1 MKKLVSI
8 FYDVR
13 ENEWKPVFLMV
24 GLHFLL
30 MVVLYFLKPARDS
43 LFLVETGP
51 DQLPIVYIVLALVS
65 LPITYLVSDVL
76 ARFPTRQVIG
86 YVLGF
91 LTLNLMLLRWLF
103 LFDHPLIYMA
113 FYIWVGIFGILVISL
128 FWLLAN
134 SIFDAAQSKRLFSLL
149 TLAAIV
155 GSIFGSQASSLVVS
169 YTPVI
174 TEDLLYISI
183 GILCFAVL
191 ILYFIPG
198 VNSENDRKGRPESRI
213 TGNDKT
219 PSAVKTVVGSKY
231 QLLIAGIIGLT
242 TIATTFTDYQF
253 KALSFNA
260 YPETENLT
268 AFIGTFY
275 AGISL
280 ASLGIQVLFSSGII
294 KKFGVAGAVLTR
306 PLGMMLGGL
315 LMAVEP
321 VLASV
326 VLLNGFDSATRYSI
340 DKTGR
345 ELLFLPLSQ
354 HIKERTKLFIDLFV
368 DRFSRGLSGAIL
380 LLLLYMMET
389 PITLI
394 TIILLFTIA
403 CWIFLGYRAKKEY
416 IDTFRTSLQRM
427 LVDTDSIE
435 LDLNEPVILKLI
447 KESLQ
452 SGNDNQVL
460 HTLILLEN
468 TDVEPVA
475 GELRVL
481 LNHPNTEIRLNALKL
496 LQSVESVHWL
506 EDVKNLLNDD
516 SPEIRVETIYYLCIH
531 SNDDPSSVIQ
541 SYLKTNQPQMQSAA
555 LGCTCK
561 HGEQDDDGPDPKL
574 FDDIMNNLPDDEKE
588 QVVIKAQLAD
598 ALGFVKS
605 RSLASRHLSNLIQD
619 SNRTVVTKALQSIAK
634 LKLDRMVPDLL
645 QMLNTKKFTPEVRET
660 LGSYGNDYLTLYKSK
675 FLDASLPLM
684 VRKQIPGIF
693 YHRPNETS
701 MRHLEDMIE
710 ADEPDL
716 RYHVIKTLN
725 KIHREYPGLEPN
737 RERVYSC
744 LRSESG
750 NYFNLLAIKAIQPE
764 SRPNSILLKA
774 LSEKMDQ
781 TLERM
786 FRLLGLIYNQKDLYS
801 SYLALKSISRDKRSA
816 AVEFIDNILDPKDH
830 KLVFPI
836 VDDISE
842 EKKMET
848 GYELFNI
855 EKVKYDQA
863 LIKLF
868 NGNDRWLKTCAIY
881 SVSPVCPATL
891 QERVETYTKSDDP
904 LYRETARMVKQ
915 RNQRYNGSEKQANEN
930 HQQS

>member
-1 MKKLVSI
+1 
-8 FYDVR
+8 
-13 ENEWKPVFLMV
+13 MV

-51 DQLPIVYIVLALVS
+51 DQLPIVYIILALVS
-65 LPITYLVSDVL
+65 LPVTYLVSDVL

-86 YVLGF
+86 WVLGF

-103 LFDHPLIYMA
+103 LFDHPSVYML

-149 TLAAIV
+149 TLAAIL
-155 GSIFGSQASSLVVS
+155 GSVFGSEASSLIVS

-183 GILCFAVL
+183 GILFL
-191 ILYFIPG
+191 SILLLYFVPG
-198 VNSENDRKGRPESRI
+198 ADPGNEGRYQAENRFADNQNSS
-213 TGNDKT
+213 
-219 PSAVKTVVGSKY
+219 SAAKTVFQSKY
-231 QLLIAGIIGLT
+231 QLLIAGVIGLT
-242 TIATTFTDYQF
+242 TVATTFTDYQF
-253 KALSFNA
+253 KVLSFDA

-268 AFIGTFY
+268 AFLGTFY

-368 DRFSRGLSGAIL
+368 DRFSRGISGGL
-380 LLLLYMMET
+380 LLLFLFLVDS

-394 TIILLFTIA
+394 TWVLLLTIT
-403 CWIFLGYRAKKEY
+403 CWIYLGYRAKKEY

-427 LVDTDSIE
+427 MVDTDSIE
-435 LDLNEPVILKLI
+435 LNLNEPSILRLI
-447 KESLQ
+447 KEQLRSN
-452 SGNDNQVL
+452 NDNQVL
-460 HTLILLEN
+460 HTLLLLEN
-468 TDVEPVA
+468 SDTLPVA
-475 GELRVL
+475 EELRML
-481 LNHPNTEIRLNALKL
+481 LNHPKADIRLRALKE
-496 LQSVESVHWL
+496 LQDFEDIHWI
-506 EDVKNLLNDD
+506 EDVKELLNDE
-516 SPEIRVETIYYLCIH
+516 SPEVRVETIYYLCMH
-531 SNDDPSSVIQ
+531 SDDDPSSVIQ
-541 SYLKTNQPQMQSAA
+541 SYLEGDEPKLQSAA

-561 HGEQDDDGPDPKL
+561 HGDSNSEDPNPVI
-574 FDDIMNNLPDDEKE
+574 FDQILENLPENE
-588 QVVIKAQLAD
+588 RERTVIKAQVAD
-598 ALGFVKS
+598 ALGFVNS
-605 RSLASRHLSNLIQD
+605 RKLASHHLSNLLDDEHRI
-619 SNRTVVTKALQSIAK
+619 VVRKALQSIAQ
-634 LKLDRMVPDLL
+634 LKLDRMVPRLL
-645 QMLNTKKFTPEVRET
+645 QMLERTEYTLEVRKA

-675 FLDASLPLM
+675 FLDSSMPLI

-701 MRHLEDMIE
+701 IRHLEDMIE
-710 ADEPDL
+710 ADEPEL

-725 KIHREYPGLEPN
+725 KIHREYPGIKPDKARIE
-737 RERVYSC
+737 SC
-744 LRSESG
+744 LRSESS
-750 NYFNLLAIKAIQPE
+750 NYFNLLAIKAIQPK
-764 SRPNSILLKA
+764 SRPNSILLRA

-786 FRLLGLIYNQKDLYS
+786 FRLLGLVYNQKDLYS
-801 SYLALKSISRDKRSA
+801 SYLALKSISSDKRSA
-816 AVEFIDNILDPKDH
+816 AVEFIDNILSSEHH
-830 KLVFPI
+830 KYIFPI

-842 EKKMET
+842 QKKMET
-848 GYELFNI
+848 GYKLFNI

-868 NGNDRWLKTCAIY
+868 DEGDRWLKICAIY
-881 SVSPVCPATL
+881 SVSPVCPANL
-891 QERVETYTKSDDP
+891 QERVDEYTRSDDP
-904 LYRETARMVKQ
+904 LYRETAEMVQK
-915 RNQRYNGSEKQANEN
+915 RNQRHNDTQEPSSN
-930 HQQS
+930 SR

>member
-1 MKKLVSI
+1 
-8 FYDVR
+8 
-13 ENEWKPVFLMV
+13 MV

-51 DQLPIVYIVLALVS
+51 DQLPVVYIILALVS

-86 YVLGF
+86 WVLGF

-134 SIFDAAQSKRLFSLL
+134 SIFDSAQSKRLFSLL
-149 TLAAIV
+149 TLAAIL
-155 GSIFGSQASSLVVS
+155 GSVFGSEASSLIVS
-169 YTPVI
+169 FTPVI

-183 GILCFAVL
+183 GLLFLAILT
-191 ILYFIPG
+191 LYFIPG
-198 VNSENDRKGRPESRI
+198 SDPEDDKESEVSNRFANKKE
-213 TGNDKT
+213 T
-219 PSAVKTVVGSKY
+219 PSAVKTVFQSKY
-231 QLLIAGIIGLT
+231 QLLIAGVIGLT
-242 TIATTFTDYQF
+242 TVATTFTDYQF
-253 KALSFNA
+253 KVLSFNA

-306 PLGMMLGGL
+306 PLGLMLGGI
-315 LMAVEP
+315 LMVVEP

-368 DRFSRGLSGAIL
+368 DRFSRGVSGGL
-380 LLLLYMMET
+380 LLLFLFLVET

-394 TIILLFTIA
+394 TWALLITIA

-427 LVDTDSIE
+427 MVDTDSIE
-435 LDLNEPVILKLI
+435 LNLNEPSILQLI
-447 KESLQ
+447 KEQLRS
-452 SGNDNQVL
+452 SNDNQVL
-460 HTLILLEN
+460 HTLLLLEN
-468 TDVEPVA
+468 SDTLPVA
-475 GELRVL
+475 EELLML
-481 LNHPNTEIRLNALKL
+481 LKHPNADIRLRALKE
-496 LQSVESVHWL
+496 LQNFEDIHWI
-506 EDVKNLLNDD
+506 EDVKELLNDE
-516 SPEIRVETIYYLCIH
+516 SPEIRVETIYYLCMH
-531 SNDDPSSVIQ
+531 SDDDPSSVIQ
-541 SYLKTNQPQMQSAA
+541 SYIEGDEPKLQSAA

-561 HGEQDDDGPDPKL
+561 HGDRNSEGPNPEL
-574 FDDIMNNLPDDEKE
+574 FDKILDNLPENE
-588 QVVIKAQLAD
+588 RERTVIKAQVAD
-598 ALGFVKS
+598 ALGFVNS
-605 RSLASRHLSNLIQD
+605 RSLASRHLSNLLEDDHRI
-619 SNRTVVTKALQSIAK
+619 VVRKALQSIAK
-634 LKLDRMVPDLL
+634 LKLDRMVPQLL
-645 QMLNTKKFTPEVRET
+645 QMLERTDYTLEVRET

-675 FLDASLPLM
+675 FVDSSLPLI

-693 YHRPNETS
+693 YHRPNEIS
-701 MRHLEDMIE
+701 IRHLEDMIE
-710 ADEPDL
+710 ADEPEL

-725 KIHREYPGLEPN
+725 KIHREYPGIKPDKARIE
-737 RERVYSC
+737 SC
-744 LRSESG
+744 LRSESS
-750 NYFNLLAIKAIQPE
+750 NYFNLLTIKAIQPK
-764 SRPNSILLKA
+764 SRPNSILLRA

-786 FRLLGLIYNQKDLYS
+786 FRLLGLLYNQKDLYS
-801 SYLALKSISRDKRSA
+801 SYLALKSISSDKRSA
-816 AVEFIDNILDPKDH
+816 AVEFIDNILSSEHH
-830 KLVFPI
+830 KYIFPI

-842 EKKMET
+842 QRKMET
-848 GYELFNI
+848 GYDLFNI

-868 NGNDRWLKTCAIY
+868 NDGDRWLKTCAIY
-881 SVSPVCPATL
+881 SVSPVCPANL
-891 QERVETYTKSDDP
+891 QERVDEFTRSDDP
-904 LYRETARMVKQ
+904 LFRETAEMVQ
-915 RNQRYNGSEKQANEN
+915 ERNQRRNGTK
-930 HQQS
+930 

>member
-1 MKKLVSI
+1 
-8 FYDVR
+8 
-13 ENEWKPVFLMV
+13 MV

-51 DQLPIVYIVLALVS
+51 DQLPVVYIILAMVS

-86 YVLGF
+86 WVLGI

-134 SIFDAAQSKRLFSLL
+134 SLFDAAQSKRLFSLL
-149 TLAAIV
+149 TLAAIL
-155 GSIFGSQASSLVVS
+155 GSVFGSEASSLIVS
-169 YTPVI
+169 FTPVI

-183 GILCFAVL
+183 GLLFLAILTLFL
-191 ILYFIPG
+191 IPDSDPEDSKA
-198 VNSENDRKGRPESRI
+198 SEVNDRFANKKE
-213 TGNDKT
+213 T
-219 PSAVKTVVGSKY
+219 PSAANTVFQSKY
-231 QLLIAGIIGLT
+231 QLLIAGVIALT
-242 TIATTFTDYQF
+242 TVATTFTDYQF
-253 KALSFNA
+253 KVLSFNA

-306 PLGMMLGGL
+306 PLGMMLGGI
-315 LMAVEP
+315 LMAIEP

-368 DRFSRGLSGAIL
+368 DRFSRGVSGGL
-380 LLLLYMMET
+380 LLLFLFLVET

-394 TIILLFTIA
+394 TWALLVTIA
-403 CWIFLGYRAKKEY
+403 GWIYLGYRAKKEY

-427 LVDTDSIE
+427 MVDTDSIE
-435 LDLNEPVILKLI
+435 LNLNESSILQLI
-447 KESLQ
+447 KEQLRS
-452 SGNDNQVL
+452 SNDNQVL
-460 HTLILLEN
+460 HSLLLLEN
-468 TDVEPVA
+468 SDTQPVA
-475 GELRVL
+475 EELRML
-481 LNHPNTEIRLNALKL
+481 LKHPNADIRLRALKE
-496 LQSVESVHWL
+496 LQNFEDIHWI
-506 EDVKNLLNDD
+506 EDVKELLNDE
-516 SPEIRVETIYYLCIH
+516 SPEIRVETIYYLCMH
-531 SNDDPSSVIQ
+531 SDDDPSSVIQ
-541 SYLKTNQPQMQSAA
+541 SYIEGDEPKLQSAA

-561 HGEQDDDGPDPKL
+561 HGDRNSEGPNPEL
-574 FDDIMNNLPDDEKE
+574 FDKILDNLPENE
-588 QVVIKAQLAD
+588 RERTVIKAQVAD
-598 ALGFVKS
+598 ALGFVNS
-605 RSLASRHLSNLIQD
+605 RSLASHHLSNLLNDDHRI
-619 SNRTVVTKALQSIAK
+619 VVRKALQSIAK
-634 LKLDRMVPDLL
+634 LKLDRMVPQLL
-645 QMLNTKKFTPEVRET
+645 HMLERTDYTLEVREA

-675 FLDASLPLM
+675 FLDSSMPLI

-693 YHRPNETS
+693 YHLPNETS
-701 MRHLEDMIE
+701 IRHLEDMIE
-710 ADEPDL
+710 ADEPEL

-725 KIHREYPGLEPN
+725 KIHREYPDIKPN
-737 RERVYSC
+737 KARIESC
-744 LRSESG
+744 LRSESS
-750 NYFNLLAIKAIQPE
+750 NYFNLLAIKAIQPKG
-764 SRPNSILLKA
+764 RPNSILLRA

-786 FRLLGLIYNQKDLYS
+786 FRLLGLVYIQKDLYS
-801 SYLALKSISRDKRSA
+801 SYLALKSISSDKRSA
-816 AVEFIDNILDPKDH
+816 AVEFIDNILSSEHH
-830 KLVFPI
+830 KYIFPI

-842 EKKMET
+842 QRKMET
-848 GYELFNI
+848 GYDLFNI

-868 NGNDRWLKTCAIY
+868 NDSDRWLKTCAIY
-881 SVSPVCPATL
+881 SVSPVCPANL
-891 QERVETYTKSDDP
+891 QKRVDEYTRSDDP
-904 LYRETARMVKQ
+904 IYRETAEMVQ
-915 RNQRYNGSEKQANEN
+915 ERNRRRNGTKESKSN
-930 HQQS
+930 SR